1 MNIQSVFSELESASD
16 FELFRLQ
23 QAILK
28 VLDDPDRVQ
37 RLKQKIQVGMT
48 VDYFCAERNTLIT
61 CQVTKL
67 GRSRVDVVELESQ
80 KRWSLPFHWL
90 NLDHIEADIVTSK
103 PNGLSK
109 AELAVGQTVGFVDP
123 RDNQE
128 HIGQVV
134 KLNPKRVVLAIDNKQ
149 WSVPYSLL
157 FPVLVSQAQES
168 KQTLLLK

>member
-1 MNIQSVFSELESASD
+1 MNIQSVFGELESASD

-37 RLKQKIQVGMT
+37 GLRKKIQVGMT
-48 VDYFCAERNTLIT
+48 VDYFCAERNALIA

-67 GRSRVDVVELESQ
+67 GRSRVSVVEFESQ
-80 KRWSLPFHWL
+80 KHWSLPFYYL
-90 NLDHIEADIVTSK
+90 NLDHVDTDIVASK
-103 PNGLSK
+103 TNGLSK
-109 AELAVGQTVGFVDP
+109 AELAVGQTVGFIDP

-128 HIGQVV
+128 HIGHVV
-134 KLNPKRVVLAIDNKQ
+134 KLNPKRVVLAIDTKQ

-157 FPVLVSQAQES
+157 FPIFVSQSQES